1 MYYTEGNSIDRPE
14 LAKEKFLDTAHSK
27 VFGCSWAAFKKDWV
41 CPVQE
46 VEHYFLVW

>member
-1 MYYTEGNSIDRPE
+1 MHYVEGNSIDLTE

-27 VFGCSWAAFKKDWV
+27 VFCYAQAVSKESWV

-46 VEHYFLVW
+46 VENFLLVW